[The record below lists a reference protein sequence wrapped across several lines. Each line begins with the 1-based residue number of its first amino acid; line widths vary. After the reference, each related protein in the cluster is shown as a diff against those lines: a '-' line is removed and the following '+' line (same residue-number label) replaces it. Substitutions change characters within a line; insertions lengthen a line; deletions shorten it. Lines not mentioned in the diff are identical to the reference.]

1 MKISLITGIM
11 FRSSS
16 INIKRIDHH
25 YENKNLILKYRDLT
39 DRTNL
44 LQICYQIKNTYN
56 NE

>member
-1 MKISLITGIM
+1 M

-16 INIKRIDHH
+16 INIKRIDHL
-25 YENKNLILKYRDLT
+25 YENKNLILKYIDIT